1 MKLLNYILL
10 ILLLGTVSCK
20 KFLDTKPEYQISP
33 VTYFQT
39 EAQLQSALAA
49 VYDVLGEPLAMY
61 NREYITR
68 MNNEAD
74 EGYNKNVVTGPQVY
88 NYTSADAQNKAFWV
102 ALYSGI
108 SRANYLLAN
117 VNNNESISAAVR
129 DQVRGEALFLRAY
142 YYFLLVQTYGGVP
155 LRLTP
160 TASANETDVPRSS
173 VKEVYERITADMET
187 AEPLVASIKTIGHGG
202 RVSKSAVR
210 GILARVYLFMAGEP
224 LKDVSKYEKAAQW
237 EKKVMDDTDAAHALN
252 PSFQQVFMNYAQDKY
267 DIKESIWEVEF
278 YGNST
283 IGEEYGLVGDIIG
296 VPSSNATYGN
306 ARGQIRTNAK
316 LFQSYGATDVR
327 RDITIAN
334 FTVNAAGAK
343 VLVAAGSTAAKDL
356 YQRHVGKY
364 RREWEAFTPK
374 ASNNTPTNWPLLRYS
389 DVLLMYAE
397 AVNEISG
404 PTVEAHNALNL
415 VRARASATLF
425 TGAAALTS
433 KTAFRNEII
442 AERSRELAFE
452 ALRKQDLIRWGIFVS
467 TMKDMLQR
475 IDAEAPGS
483 TFRLGYNNVSSR
495 DLLSPIPLDE
505 LTLNAAIGTAN
516 QNPGWN

>member
-10 ILLLGTVSCK
+10 VLLLGAGSCK

-33 VTYFQT
+33 VTYYQT
-39 EAQLQSALAA
+39 EAELQSALAA

-68 MNNEAD
+68 MNNEAE
-74 EGYNKNVVTGPQVY
+74 EGYNKTVTAGPVDY
-88 NYTSADAQNKAFWV
+88 NYSSANAQNKAFWV
-102 ALYSGI
+102 ALYNGI
-108 SRANYLLAN
+108 NRANYLLAN
-117 VNNNESISAAVR
+117 VNNNESISLAIR

-160 TASANETDVPRSS
+160 TESAGQTDVPRSS
-173 VKEVYERITADMET
+173 IKEVYDRITADMEA

-210 GILARVYLFMAGEP
+210 GMLARVYLFMAGHP
-224 LKDVSKYEKAAQW
+224 LMDISKYEKAAAW
-237 EKKVMDDTDAAHALN
+237 AKKVMDDTEAGHALN
-252 PSFQQVFMNYAQDKY
+252 PSFEQVFRNYAEDKY

-283 IGEEYGLVGDIIG
+283 IGQEYGLVGDIIG
-296 VPSSNATYGN
+296 VPSANATYGN
-306 ARGQIRTNAK
+306 ARGQIRSTAK
-316 LFQSYGATDVR
+316 LYQSYGATDVR

-343 VLVAAGSTAAKDL
+343 VLVVNGSTAAKDL
-356 YQRHVGKY
+356 YQRHAGKY
-364 RREWEAFTPK
+364 RREWETFTPK
-374 ASNNTPTNWPLLRYS
+374 SSNTTPANWPLLRYS

-404 PTVEAHNALNL
+404 PTAEAHNALNL
-415 VRARASATLF
+415 VRARAAATLF
-425 TGAAALTS
+425 TGATAIAS
-433 KTAFRNEII
+433 KTAFRDVII

-452 ALRKQDLIRWGIFVS
+452 ALRKQDLIRWGIFLP
-467 TMKDMLQR
+467 TMKDMLTR
-475 IDAEAPGS
+475 IDTEAPGS
-483 TFRLGYNNVSSR
+483 TFRVPFLNVSAR
-495 DLLSPIPLDE
+495 DTLSPIPLDE
-505 LTLNAAIGTAN
+505 LTLNASIGVTN
-516 QNPGWN
+516 QNPGW